1 MKVKCSGYVWEKVG
15 EYSIH
20 GKQGYV
26 LLRKEGV
33 TEKLENALAEFCVP
47 VVTVADMV
55 PGRKYKA
62 SSDRD
67 TYLCIDK
74 DNSMSVSFSL
84 GHKYTINCRT
94 GVITA
99 WMNSNA
105 ELEEVP

>member
-1 MKVKCSGYVWEKVG
+1 MKVRFQKHILEVIGNYNLKG
-15 EYSIH
+15 EP
-20 GKQGYV
+20 GYV
-26 LLRKEGV
+26 LYGSNGLFMNAA
-33 TEKLENALAEFCVP
+33 EKHCEKII
-47 VVTVADMV
+47 TVADMV

-94 GVITA
+94 GVINC
-99 WMNSNA
+99 WMNSSA